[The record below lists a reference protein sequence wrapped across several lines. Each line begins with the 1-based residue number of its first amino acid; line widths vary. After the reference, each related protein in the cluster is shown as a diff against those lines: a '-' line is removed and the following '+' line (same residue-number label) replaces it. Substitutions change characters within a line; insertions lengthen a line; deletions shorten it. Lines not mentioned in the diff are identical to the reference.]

1 MEAHDEVNAMK
12 VVSFKVEDDLF
23 EMLERIARSRGV
35 TKSELIRRAV
45 RKYILENGEERR
57 IIATRKIKIY
67 L

>member
-1 MEAHDEVNAMK
+1 MK